1 MSQGT
6 NSTNNDEKLT
16 CVADTGVKDL
26 DANLVGFRGGN
37 LDILNRKWLSGSPR
51 NSRLLQ
57 ISKTSSE

>member
-37 LDILNRKWLSGSPR
+37 LDILNGKWLSGSPR
-51 NSRLLQ
+51 NSRLA
-57 ISKTSSE
+57 